1 MWYIL
6 TVNED
11 NKTMFTKSILKEVVL
26 EKWQE
31 MQGLDEGVPR
41 LVLADIGSHRRLSHA
56 VVVSGMRRAGKST
69 LLAQVARK
77 YYKVKDYYY
86 FNFEDERFIN
96 FKGEDLN
103 HLFEALVELFGERQV
118 FFFDEIQN
126 VPNWEVFVR
135 RMISKK
141 YKFYITGSNASLL
154 SKELATRL
162 TGRNVVTELYPFS
175 FKEFLS
181 FKGID
186 VEANALLLTLERA
199 KLKRNFQL
207 FLREGGIP
215 EYHKYLDPVILKT
228 IYENIIY
235 RDIVARHEI
244 KDVRALR
251 ELSLYYL
258 TNVGSLFTYN
268 KLKKM
273 LGLGSENTVKSYTG
287 FLQDSYLMFELP
299 RFSYS
304 LRQQI
309 MNPKKIYCIDN
320 GIIAA
325 VAFQFSKNRGKYLEN
340 LVYVELKRRGG
351 ELYYY
356 DTVDGQEVDF
366 LIKNGIKQKQLI
378 QVTESLSDV
387 NVRKREVGSLEKS
400 MKELK
405 IKKGMIL
412 TEDETETIKIGAGII
427 DVKPIYQWLLG

>member
-1 MWYIL
+1 
-6 TVNED
+6 
-11 NKTMFTKSILKEVVL
+11 MFTKSILKEAAL

-31 MQGLDEGVPR
+31 MLDMDEGTLR
-41 LVLADIGSHRRLSHA
+41 SVLSDIDSYKRLSHA

-69 LLAQVARK
+69 LLKQVALK
-77 YYKVKDYYY
+77 YYNEKDYYY
-86 FNFEDERFIN
+86 FNFEDERLLN
-96 FKGEDLN
+96 LKGEDLN
-103 HLFEALVELFGERQV
+103 QLFEVLVELFGEKKV
-118 FFFDEIQN
+118 FFLDEIQN
-126 VPNWEVFVR
+126 VSNWEVFVR

-154 SKELATRL
+154 SQELATRL
-162 TGRNVVTELYPFS
+162 TGRSVVTEMYPFS

-181 FKGID
+181 FKRIN
-186 VEANALLLTLERA
+186 VEANALLLTIERA
-199 KLKRNFQL
+199 KLKRNFQI
-207 FLREGGIP
+207 FLREGGVP
-215 EYHKYLDPVILKT
+215 EYHKYSDPVILKT

-320 GIIAA
+320 GIIGA

-340 LVYVELKRRGG
+340 LVYVELRRRGG

-356 DTVDGQEVDF
+356 HTVDGQEVDF
-366 LIKNGIKQKQLI
+366 LIKKGIKQKQLI

-412 TEDETETIKIGAGII
+412 TEDESESIKVGAGVI
-427 DVKPIYQWLLG
+427 DVKPIYQWLLE

>member
-1 MWYIL
+1 
-6 TVNED
+6 
-11 NKTMFTKSILKEVVL
+11 MFTKSILKEAAL

-31 MQGLDEGVPR
+31 MLDMDEGTLR
-41 LVLADIGSHRRLSHA
+41 SVLSDIDSYKRLSHA

-69 LLAQVARK
+69 LLKQVALK
-77 YYKVKDYYY
+77 YYNEKDYYY
-86 FNFEDERFIN
+86 FNFEDERLLN
-96 FKGEDLN
+96 LKGEDLN
-103 HLFEALVELFGERQV
+103 QLFEVLVELFGEKKV
-118 FFFDEIQN
+118 FFLDEIQN
-126 VPNWEVFVR
+126 VSNWEVFVR

-154 SKELATRL
+154 SQELATRL
-162 TGRNVVTELYPFS
+162 TGRSVVTEMYPFS

-181 FKGID
+181 FKRIN
-186 VEANALLLTLERA
+186 VEANALLLTIERA
-199 KLKRNFQL
+199 KLKRNFQI
-207 FLREGGIP
+207 FLREGGVP
-215 EYHKYLDPVILKT
+215 EYHKYSDPVILKT

-412 TEDETETIKIGAGII
+412 TEDESESIKVGAGVI
-427 DVKPIYQWLLG
+427 DVKPIYQWLLE

>member
-135 RMISKK
+135 RIISKK